1 MKVKYRKKFLKQ
13 LSKLPPDVRT
23 KIEKFVFVELPAI
36 QALGESG
43 KIEKMSGYKSFYK
56 IRFGSYRVGLK
67 KEEDSVILKAVM
79 HRSEIYTYFP

>member
-1 MKVKYRKKFLKQ
+1 MKIKYRKKFLKQ

-36 QALGESG
+36 QSLGESG

-56 IRFGSYRVGLK
+56 VRFGSYRVGLK
-67 KEEDSVILKAVM
+67 KEEDSIILKAVM
-79 HRSEIYTYFP
+79 HRSEIYKYFP